1 MTKQVL
7 RKIYLA
13 KRAALSEAEYLHM
26 NRQICNQFFVNIDL
40 NFIKVIHTYLPIVS
54 KREPDTWL
62 IIDRLRREYP
72 HIRIAIPKVNHE
84 KDELEHYFF
93 EGLHQLKTNSWGIQE
108 PKQGVPCELVKIDL
122 VLVPLLAYDK
132 QGHRLGYGKGYY
144 DKFLP
149 LCKKDCKKIGISFCE
164 AENLIPEIHLF
175 DEKLNATMRPE
186 GLVFFNQDSGL
197 VDY

>member
-1 MTKQVL
+1 MPSTETKSIL
-7 RKIYLA
+7 RKIYLE
-13 KRAALSEAEYLHM
+13 KRKSLSEAAYHTY
-26 NRQICNQFFVNIDL
+26 NRQICDQFFVNIDL

-62 IIDRLRREYP
+62 IIDRIRREYP
-72 HIRIAIPKVNHE
+72 HIRIAIPKVNNE

-93 EGLHQLKTNSWGIQE
+93 EGLHQLETNSWGIQE
-108 PKQGVPCELVKIDL
+108 PKQGIPCELVKIDL

-149 LCKKDCKKIGISFCE
+149 LCKKDCRKIGISFFE
-164 AENLIPEIHLF
+164 AEEELPEVH
-175 DEKLNATMRPE
+175 EKDFQLDGILTAL
-186 GLVFFNQDSGL
+186 GLRSF
-197 VDY
+197 